1 MHYRNLGSEYVSPL
15 LSSTILCEIGKM
27 FCLKIL
33 LMLNLI
39 FSHSWCIVSKNSGV
53 FFFEII
59 WAYHS
64 FGKLLQHIYFHYP
77 RHI

>member
-15 LSSTILCEIGKM
+15 LSSTILCEIEKM

-39 FSHSWCIVSKNSGV
+39 FFPILGV
-53 FFFEII
+53 LF
-59 WAYHS
+59 
-64 FGKLLQHIYFHYP
+64 
-77 RHI
+77 

>member
-15 LSSTILCEIGKM
+15 LSSTILCEIEKM

-39 FSHSWCIVSKNSGV
+39 FFPFSVYCFKNSGV
-53 FFFEII
+53 FLFVII
-59 WAYHS
+59 
-64 FGKLLQHIYFHYP
+64 
-77 RHI
+77 